1 MRKRID
7 TPKLV
12 AISTIDGTH
21 FVFPQPKEEI
31 EKNQRRAKFF
41 KRK

>member
-12 AISTIDGTH
+12 AVATTDCTH
-21 FVFPQPKEEI
+21 FIFPQPKEEI